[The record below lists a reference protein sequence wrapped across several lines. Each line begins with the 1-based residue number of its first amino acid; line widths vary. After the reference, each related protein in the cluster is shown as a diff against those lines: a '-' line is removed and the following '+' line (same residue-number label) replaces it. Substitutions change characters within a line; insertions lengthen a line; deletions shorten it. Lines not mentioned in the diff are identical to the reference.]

1 MSPFRPRAALF
12 ISTKPLPI
20 VWSKPRESIPY
31 LLFPILIARTLSV
44 GSEITTVAMFASA
57 SSSPTVAVG
66 TWTNEILLF
75 NLDKIDTSAVPLLKI
90 SESFYASSIIL
101 KAPSDTAG
109 NLQVL
114 AGLSDGSLIT
124 YELGATADG
133 KLSMTGRK
141 VSSLGSQPL
150 ALHSISG
157 TTLSGDEQLLA
168 VGLTDRMSI
177 LYGSRDTVEFSSVS
191 LTGIAAATAVSL
203 PAHGRCL
210 VLATA
215 TGLSISKD
223 NGLKKL
229 HIQTMDLGFRS
240 THKLAWMPE
249 HKSLAAG
256 SVERRID
263 SVSGDY
269 WQKSF
274 VEIRDRSSL
283 QGGPFPSKH

>member
-31 LLFPILIARTLSV
+31 LWFPILIARTLSV

-66 TWTNEILLF
+66 TWTNEIQLF

-215 TGLSISKD
+215 TGLSISKV

-249 HKSLAAG
+249 VHCK
-256 SVERRID
+256 V
-263 SVSGDY
+263 
-269 WQKSF
+269 
-274 VEIRDRSSL
+274 
-283 QGGPFPSKH
+283 GPSHPNTDIH